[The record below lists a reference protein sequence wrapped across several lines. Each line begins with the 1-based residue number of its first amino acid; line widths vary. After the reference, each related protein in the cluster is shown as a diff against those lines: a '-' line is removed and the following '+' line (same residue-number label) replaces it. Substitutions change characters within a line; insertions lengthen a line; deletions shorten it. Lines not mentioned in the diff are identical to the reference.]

1 MNSVLIQVYMRV
13 LGADVITSEKYDY
26 RDVEKIRFDLGA
38 AILTRENEEEK
49 TVVHRKGIHSIE

>member
-1 MNSVLIQVYMRV
+1 MRV

-38 AILTRENEEEK
+38 AILTRESEGEK
-49 TVVHRKGIHSIE
+49 TVVHRKGIHSIK